1 MFSTDDTI
9 VAIATPPGRG
19 GIGVVRLSGPDARVV
34 AGRVL
39 DRLPAAPRR
48 ATLARVMAGGTS
60 GAGGEARPALDEVL
74 ATVFAG
80 PASYTGEDVVE
91 ISAHGS
97 PVVLRAIVEAA
108 MRAGARL
115 AEAGEFTLRAFL
127 HGKLDLVQAE
137 AIGDLVAAVTPL
149 QARAAFD
156 QLEGTLT
163 RAIGE
168 VERDLFDLVAGL
180 EASIDFPE
188 EGYHFVDRA
197 AAREKLGA
205 TVEALKRLLA
215 DGSLGRMVREGR
227 QVAVVGAPNAGKS
240 SVFNVLAG
248 AMRAI
253 VAAAPGTTRD
263 LVSETVDLGGLRIT
277 LVDTA
282 GMRASADEVERE
294 GVSRARQAAEVA
306 DAVIVVL
313 DRSRPL
319 AEEDRKVLFET
330 ARKRRVIAV
339 NKSDLPAG
347 WLPEEALSDCA
358 GGRGRLAVVSAKTG
372 AGMDQLREGVI
383 GALEEEDGRAE
394 RDVPAVTNLRH
405 IALLE
410 RAAAA
415 VARAVAAL
423 DQASGPMSEEFVV
436 ADLQEARAALEE
448 VTGKRSSED
457 LLRRIFERFCVG
469 K

>member
-39 DRLPAAPRR
+39 DRLPAEPRR
-48 ATLARVMAGGTS
+48 ATLARVIGGGTS
-60 GAGGEARPALDEVL
+60 DAGGEARPALDEVV
-74 ATVFAG
+74 ATFFAG

-97 PVVLRAIVEAA
+97 PVVLRAIVETA

-137 AIGDLVAAVTPL
+137 AIGDLVDAVTPL

-168 VERDLFDLVAGL
+168 VERDLFDLTAAL

-188 EGYHFVDRA
+188 EGYHFVEQA

-205 TVEALKRLLA
+205 TLEALKRLLV
-215 DGSLGRMVREGR
+215 DGKRGRIIREGR
-227 QVAVVGAPNAGKS
+227 QVAVVGAPNTGKS
-240 SVFNVLAG
+240 SIFNVLAG
-248 AMRAI
+248 ACRAI

-277 LVDTA
+277 LIDTA
-282 GMRASADEVERE
+282 GMHASADEVERE
-294 GVSRARQAAEVA
+294 GVSRALQAAGVA
-306 DAVIVVL
+306 DAVIVVV
-313 DRSRPL
+313 DQSRPL
-319 AEEDRKVLFET
+319 AEEDRKVLLET
-330 ARKRRVIAV
+330 ARMRRVIAV

-347 WLPEEALSDCA
+347 WLPEEALADCA
-358 GGRGRLAVVSAKTG
+358 GGRQGQVVVSAKTG
-372 AGMDQLREGVI
+372 AGMDRLRDGVTR
-383 GALEEEDGRAE
+383 ALEEDDGLAE

-415 VARAVAAL
+415 VTRVAAAL
-423 DQASGPMSEEFVV
+423 DQVSGPMSEEFVV

-457 LLRRIFERFCVG
+457 LLRRIFEKFCVG